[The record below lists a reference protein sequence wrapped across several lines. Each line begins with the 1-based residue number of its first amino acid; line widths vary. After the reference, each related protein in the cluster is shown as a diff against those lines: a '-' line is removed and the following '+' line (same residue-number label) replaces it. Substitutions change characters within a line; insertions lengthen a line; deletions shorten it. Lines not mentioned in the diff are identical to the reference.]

1 MKKLI
6 ILSIFLTIF
15 SGCQNENHHM
25 SINDPVGIDTVY
37 ESGKLKIKGQNSPFV
52 VFFFS
57 ATCGACSEQVPSLIE
72 LGKKFKNVKFIGIM
86 GNSQGFDKDMKI
98 LKEKGVD
105 FLTISSPKS
114 VDYFSNAVGGIYG
127 VPATFLFDKDGK
139 IVKKYIGLTSKKYH
153 RKRYKKPTLKIF
165 IIFNKNLNF

>member
-37 ESGKLKIKGQNSPFV
+37 ESGKLKIKGHNSPFV

-139 IVKKYIGLTSKKYH
+139 IVKKYIGLTSKN
-153 RKRYKKPTLKIF
+153 
-165 IIFNKNLNF
+165 IIEKDIKSLL